1 MRARAGISVSF
12 VSIVSI
18 AMLSLGACGG
28 TVVPS
33 DEIVLDDAGDARVD
47 GGRDTGGDT
56 RRDSFAD
63 THGDTR
69 TDTERDT
76 YIDPGC
82 PDAPLPPTDFKC
94 DVFKTGSC
102 PAGEACYP
110 YVTYPTDPCEHERYG
125 SVCYKA
131 GTGKQGDPCG
141 GGGDF
146 CAAGFVCVVS
156 GAGNQ
161 CVQIC
166 KPGSP
171 GVCPEGLVCSPI
183 DVPGIGGCL

>member
-1 MRARAGISVSF
+1 MRARAPLFLSF
-12 VSIVSI
+12 VSI
-18 AMLSLGACGG
+18 ATTLLLGACGG
-28 TVVPS
+28 AIAP
-33 DEIVLDDAGDARVD
+33 DDVTADDSGDARADSRHD
-47 GGRDTGGDT
+47 GGT
-56 RRDSFAD
+56 DSRTDSHVDSHAD
-63 THGDTR
+63 SG

-94 DVFKTGSC
+94 DPFKTGSC

-110 YVTYPTDPCEHERYG
+110 YVTYPTEPCEHERYG
-125 SVCYKA
+125 SLCYKA
-131 GTGKQGDPCG
+131 GKGKQGDPCG

-156 GAGNQ
+156 GSGNQ
-161 CVQIC
+161 CVQMC
-166 KPGSP
+166 KTGSP
-171 GVCPEGLVCSPI
+171 GVCPDGFVCSPI